1 MEMLCFQNEEQA
13 YVFFEKNSVCLE
25 DAIDILIKDNTV
37 CSMYVLLQIF
47 GNGEIYKRFGW
58 REPIEDDIKKL
69 CRSYKEDVHLNVIY
83 PHLFSA
89 KRNGAVLMQKIAGIP
104 IKDISYRQFG
114 ESFSMY
120 VQKARTIKKR
130 KTSTKRSTKSRAA
143 KKQTNVYAYKVSGN
157 DRASGFEGYEY
168 GLSDW

>member
-1 MEMLCFQNEEQA
+1 MLCFQNEEQA
-13 YVFFEKNSVCLE
+13 YTFFEKNSVCLE

-37 CSMYVLLQIF
+37 CSMYILLQIF

-69 CRSYKEDVHLNVIY
+69 CRSYKEDVHLNIIY

-104 IKDISYRQFG
+104 VEDVSYRQFG
-114 ESFSMY
+114 ESFAMY
-120 VQKARTIKKR
+120 VQRAKTPKR
-130 KTSTKRSTKSRAA
+130 RKVSTKSKAS
-143 KKQTNVYAYKVSGN
+143 KKRTKVYAYKVSGN
-157 DRASGFEGYEY
+157 NRASGFEGYEY